1 MTKRWGMGVGV
12 IVVGLSL
19 AEAACDD
26 STTSTP
32 APTGDAGADGATAD
46 TNVDAGAEAGPTDP
60 CGASVP
66 ASCLQRCGREACQE
80 PACGGAEICAEVTL
94 RYKGDGSY
102 VDEPGALPALKC
114 MVEAYRDGKVGY
126 FKWTSYNADNL
137 PGQFT
142 DHQIVEILA
151 GRRSVATT
159 NALYD
164 LDERHQRWSGQT
176 LAEPA
181 VFTACLEKGTFQ
193 DLATC
198 VRSAFPTICR

>member
-1 MTKRWGMGVGV
+1 MGVGV
-12 IVVGLSL
+12 VLVGVTL
-19 AEAACDD
+19 AAVACDD
-26 STTSTP
+26 STSTP
-32 APTGDAGADGATAD
+32 ATTGDAGTDGETAN
-46 TNVDAGAEAGPTDP
+46 TNVTDP

-66 ASCLQRCGREACQE
+66 ASCLQRCGREACQK
-80 PACGGAEICAEVTL
+80 PACGGTAICPEVTL
-94 RYKGDGSY
+94 SYKNDTSW
-102 VDEPGALPALKC
+102 VDDPAALPALKC

-126 FKWTSYNADNL
+126 FKWSSYNAYGA

-151 GRRSVATT
+151 GRRSVETT

-193 DLATC
+193 DLAAC